1 MLKFQKREELV
12 LNSLLNY
19 FLESSVAIAVLMIF
33 YQLFLRRLTTYKLNR
48 FFLLFVMVFGSLLP
62 LLNIEFSPDSESVI
76 LPLANLQVFTVY
88 AFGAIPAETENGF
101 SIYTLFIASLALGTV
116 ILLFRF
122 FWRISPFFKLVN
134 NKKSKKYKGFN
145 LVFLYDEGSPFSFF
159 KWIFWPKMKGLSET
173 ETQIALQHELVHV
186 KQYHSLDIILFELLL
201 ALNWFNPFFWL
212 IGNCL
217 REQHEFLADRGAV
230 TKDVS
235 KQNYMQILAYMSTG
249 GIDYKPIFNNFNKSY
264 LKKRIIMLNKNTN
277 VKKSMGRV
285 LFVLPILAILLFTFA
300 CNNADSKSSPIVEK
314 SNKKV
319 ETKAEKQK
327 VEKRVKEEAVQK
339 TEIDSEDKV
348 FQVVEVM
355 PSFPG
360 GDKARIKYLSGAVE
374 YPKEAKEKGVQGT
387 VYVGFVVEKD
397 GSVSDVKIMRGLGSG
412 CDEAAMS
419 AIEKMP
425 KWNPGTQRGKAVRV
439 GYTIPISFKLSG
451 NTEKSAS
458 KKDTKAN

>member
-1 MLKFQKREELV
+1 

-48 FFLLFVMVFGSLLP
+48 FFLLFVMVFGLLLP

-101 SIYTLFIASLALGTV
+101 SIYTLFIAS
-116 ILLFRF
+116 
-122 FWRISPFFKLVN
+122 
-134 NKKSKKYKGFN
+134 
-145 LVFLYDEGSPFSFF
+145 
-159 KWIFWPKMKGLSET
+159 
-173 ETQIALQHELVHV
+173 QLVHV

-339 TEIDSEDKV
+339 TETDSEDKV

>member
-1 MLKFQKREELV
+1 
-12 LNSLLNY
+12 
-19 FLESSVAIAVLMIF
+19 
-33 YQLFLRRLTTYKLNR
+33 
-48 FFLLFVMVFGSLLP
+48 MVFGSLLP

-88 AFGAIPAETENGF
+88 AFGAIPAEPENGF
-101 SIYTLFIASLALGTV
+101 SVYTLFLASLALGGV

-212 IGNCL
+212 IGSCL
-217 REQHEFLADRGAV
+217 REQHEFLADKGAV

-285 LFVLPILAILLFTFA
+285 LFVLPIIAILLFAFA
-300 CNNADSKSSPIVEK
+300 CNNTDSKNSEIVEK

-319 ETKAEKQK
+319 EAKAEAKVEKQK

-339 TEIDSEDKV
+339 TETDSEDEIFK
-348 FQVVEVM
+348 VVEVM
-355 PSFPG
+355 PTFPG
-360 GDKARIKYLSGAVE
+360 GDKARMKYLSGAVV
-374 YPKEAKEKGVQGT
+374 YPQKAKEDGVQGT

-397 GSVSDVKIMRGLGSG
+397 GAVSDVKIMRGLGSG

-425 KWNPGTQRGKAVRV
+425 NWNPGTQRGKAVRV
-439 GYTIPISFKLSG
+439 AYTIPIRFTLSG
-451 NTEKSAS
+451 TSEKSAS
-458 KKDTKAN
+458 KKDTKAKAN